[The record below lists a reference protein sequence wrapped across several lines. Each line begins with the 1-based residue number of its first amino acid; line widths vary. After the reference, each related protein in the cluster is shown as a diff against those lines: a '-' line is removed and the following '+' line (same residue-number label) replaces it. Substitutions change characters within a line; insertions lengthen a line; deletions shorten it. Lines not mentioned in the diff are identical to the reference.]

1 MNKNI
6 HWINYLKAI
15 CLFAVY
21 LSHCQAY
28 YKYSMAASVLIRPFY
43 VNAFFFISGY
53 LLFRTQL
60 SESVISQPYH
70 DYIRNNGKLYL
81 QNMFYKLVVPSVL
94 FSTIEFFPSYMIRG
108 REFGA
113 VDFIVKTFGGCT
125 YWFISALVVSEVIIF
140 ILLLTRR
147 RNIFFYFITAW
158 IIYMTGAF
166 ICNHNLVL
174 IKQYPDFP
182 WQYKEGLLAVVFLAG
197 GGILALRK
205 KYYKVCYFQKF
216 GCAAAELYCDSLCY
230 AGSV

>member
-1 MNKNI
+1 
-6 HWINYLKAI
+6 
-15 CLFAVY
+15 
-21 LSHCQAY
+21 
-28 YKYSMAASVLIRPFY
+28 
-43 VNAFFFISGY
+43 
-53 LLFRTQL
+53 
-60 SESVISQPYH
+60 
-70 DYIRNNGKLYL
+70 
-81 QNMFYKLVVPSVL
+81 MFYKLVVPSVL